1 MPIRAAI
8 RITNRVIDEG
18 EESKMAERLV
28 ITGGCAAGMS
38 AASKARRTDPD
49 LDIVVYEKTG
59 FVAYGECG
67 LPYYV
72 SGLVEDHNT
81 LVVRTPEQFARQG
94 IEVHLHHEVTGIDAA
109 RRRVRVTDLE
119 NGETREEAYDKLVIA
134 TGGRSVIP
142 SDAPGFSPG
151 ELRGVFVV
159 RALEDG
165 IAIREFI
172 QRERPRRVVI
182 VGAGYIGLEMAE
194 SFRMLGLETTVIG
207 RPPQVLKRFDAEM
220 AQFMQDRLEEEGV
233 RLSLGDEVKALE
245 GDAQGRV
252 RQVVSSTGAFEAD
265 LVLLALGVQPNVAL
279 AEAAGVALGE
289 TGAIATDSQMR
300 TNLPDVFAA
309 GDCAEAYH
317 RVTGQG
323 AYIPLGT
330 TANKQGRVMGTNVG
344 GGHAV
349 FEGIVGTAITKA
361 FDTYAALTGLAEK
374 EARALGYRVKSTTIK
389 ALSRAHYYPGSAPV
403 HVKLTVGEGSG
414 RLLGGQI
421 IGDEGAGLRINVLAG
436 ALHSEMTVE
445 QLSQL
450 DLAYMPPMAP
460 VWDPLLVAANVAL
473 KG

>member
-1 MPIRAAI
+1 M
-8 RITNRVIDEG
+8 T
-18 EESKMAERLV
+18 ERLV
-28 ITGGCAAGMS
+28 VIGGCAAGMS
-38 AASKARRTDPD
+38 AASKARRMNPD
-49 LDIVVYEKTG
+49 LEIVVYERTG

-81 LVVRTPEQFARQG
+81 LVVRTPEQFAKRG
-94 IEVHLHHEVTGIDAA
+94 IETHLRHEVTGIDAQN
-109 RRRVRVTDLE
+109 RRVRVTDLE
-119 NGETREEAYDKLVIA
+119 SGETREEAYDKLVIA
-134 TGGRSVIP
+134 TGGRP
-142 SDAPGFSPG
+142 AMPADTTGFSPG
-151 ELRGVFVV
+151 DLSGVFVV

-165 IAIREFI
+165 IAIREFV
-172 QRERPRRVVI
+172 QRERPRRAVI
-182 VGAGYIGLEMAE
+182 IGAGYIGLEMAE
-194 SFRMLGLETTVIG
+194 SFCMLGLETTVVG
-207 RPPQVLKRFDAEM
+207 RPPQVLKRFDPEM

-233 RLSLGDEVKALE
+233 RLSLGDEARALE

-252 RQVVSSTGAFEAD
+252 RRVVSSKAAFDAD
-265 LVLLALGVQPNVAL
+265 LVLLALGVLPNVAL
-279 AEAAGVALGE
+279 AQAAGVTLGE
-289 TGAIATDSQMR
+289 TGAIATDSGMR

-317 RVTGQG
+317 RVTGRG

-330 TANKQGRVMGTNVG
+330 TANKQGRVTGTNVG
-344 GGHAV
+344 DGEAAFG
-349 FEGIVGTAITKA
+349 GIVGTTITKA
-361 FDTYAALTGLAEK
+361 FDRYIALTGLAEK
-374 EARALGYRVKSTTIK
+374 EARALGYQVESTTIK
-389 ALSRAHYYPGSAPV
+389 ALSRAHYYPGGAPV
-403 HVKLTVGEGSG
+403 HVKLTVEEGSG

-421 IGDEGAGLRINVLAG
+421 FGDEGAGLRINVLAG